1 MRLARIPGG
10 IATFAGALVVLLMI
24 GCALLAPL
32 LAPYSPLAVDLAHRL
47 EPPNAVHWFGTDQ
60 AGRDVLSRVIWGA
73 RPSLV
78 IGLVAVVIG
87 LLFGVTIG
95 LVAGYFGGGWMEQA
109 VMRGLD
115 AMAAIPL
122 LIWAIAVVGILG
134 VNPVRLGPFTFP
146 NEVKV
151 MALLGML
158 YIPGLARLAHVC
170 AKAEA
175 TSDYVAARRLQ
186 GVGEWRILF
195 SDVLPNCVPPL
206 MVQASLL
213 VAVGILVEAAVSF
226 VGLGVQPP
234 ASSWGTMLSESR
246 NFLFSGEWWLS
257 VFPGLSISLTVI
269 GFNLLG
275 DGLRDA
281 LDPRRNT
288 APLTA

>member
-10 IATFAGALVVLLMI
+10 IATCAGALVVLLMV

-32 LAPYSPLAVDLAHRL
+32 LSPYSPIAVDLAHKL
-47 EPPNAVHWFGTDQ
+47 EPPGAAHWFGTDQ

-87 LLFGVTIG
+87 LLLGVNIG

-122 LIWAIAVVGILG
+122 LIWAIAIVGILG
-134 VNPVRLGPFTFP
+134 VSPVRLGPFTFP

-151 MALLGML
+151 MALLGLL
-158 YIPGLARLAHVC
+158 YVPGLARLAHVC

-175 TSDYVAARRLQ
+175 GSDYVAARRLQ

-195 SDVLPNCVPPL
+195 SDVLPNCIPPL
-206 MVQASLL
+206 IVQASLL